1 MRNEMITAAN
11 RKRMTEGVADFE
23 RLKDRCRKPMEVNK
37 ELLLKIIRDNEDT
50 EYGKKYDFKNI
61 HSIED
66 YQKKVPVTKYAD
78 YSENIKR
85 MVNTSEKNLT
95 CAYPVGHFNGS
106 SGTTG
111 DVKYIPMP
119 KEMIDVYLAYVT
131 HSPLGVLTETVGEGW
146 IEGRCIRLAECPSEV
161 YHLPSGASFGAISS
175 HMTRQFR
182 PNIESLFTSP
192 DEAIFPQS
200 GTNTRY
206 LHARFALMDEDA
218 AGLMAAYLSFLL
230 LTFRYIE
237 SNWEMLVRDIE
248 TGTIDPSVELQPEV
262 MDHLKDK
269 LIPMPERAAA
279 LREIFSKGFEEP
291 FAPKV
296 WKNMKYVLGIGTGGF
311 KVYADLLQ
319 SRYTGKDIPFVKI
332 GICASEGVFT
342 TPYRV
347 NSEDSVLIP
356 DSVFFEFLPLD
367 AEDDFSK
374 IVTIDGLEE
383 GKDYEL
389 IITNMGGFYRY
400 RMRDAVRVVSKF
412 ENTPTVE
419 YLYRIDQTINI
430 MGEKTTEATLRAAA
444 NNTAE
449 SLDFELVD
457 FSVYADIKSTP
468 PRYQYFLEIGNKP
481 ADVSPNLIRRTLE
494 KELLKL
500 APAFRDLV
508 SRGLCQGLKVNF
520 LQEDAYALWR
530 DLAIYNGANSN
541 QLKPVH
547 IIRTENQR
555 RFFFGMT
562 EYSSEPIQ

>member
-1 MRNEMITAAN
+1 MRNEKITAAN
-11 RKRMTEGVADFE
+11 RKRMAEGAADFE
-23 RLKDRCRKPMEVNK
+23 RLKDRCLNPMEVNK
-37 ELLLKIIRDNEDT
+37 QLLLKIIRDNEDT

-66 YQKKVPVTKYAD
+66 FQEKVPVTKYSD
-78 YSENIKR
+78 YTEYIKR
-85 MVNTSEKNLT
+85 MVNDGEENLI

-119 KEMIDVYLAYVT
+119 KEMIEVYLAYVT
-131 HSPLGVLTETVGEGW
+131 HSPLGVLTEAVGDGW
-146 IEGRCIRLAECPSEV
+146 TDGRSVRLAECPSEV
-161 YHLPSGASFGAISS
+161 YYLPSGASFGAISS
-175 HMTRQFR
+175 HMTRHFR
-182 PNIESLFTSP
+182 PKIEYLFTSP
-192 DEAIFPQS
+192 DEAIFPES

-218 AGLMAAYLSFLL
+218 TGLVAAYLSFLL
-230 LTFRYIE
+230 LTLRYIE
-237 SNWEMLVRDIE
+237 SSWEMLVKDIE
-248 TGTIDPSVELQPEV
+248 TGTIDPSVELSPEV
-262 MDHLKDK
+262 RSALKDK
-269 LIPMPERAAA
+269 IKPMPERAAV

-291 FAPKV
+291 FVPKV

-311 KVYADLLQ
+311 KVYADALQ
-319 SRYTGKDIPFVKI
+319 SRYTGDIPFVKI
-332 GICASEGVFT
+332 GIGASEGIFT

-347 NSEDSVLIP
+347 NSEDTVLIP

-367 AEDDFSK
+367 AGDDFSK
-374 IVTIDGLEE
+374 IVTLDGLEE

-400 RMRDAVRVVSKF
+400 RMRDAIRVVSKF
-412 ENTPTVE
+412 ENTPMVE
-419 YLYRIDQTINI
+419 FLYRIDQTINI
-430 MGEKTTEATLRAAA
+430 LGEKTTEATLRAAA

-449 SLDFELVD
+449 SLDLELID

-468 PRYQYFLEIGNKP
+468 PRYQYFLEIANKP
-481 ADVSPNLIRRTLE
+481 ADVPANLIRSTLE

-500 APAFRDLV
+500 APAFEDLV
-508 SRGLCQGLKVNF
+508 VRGLCQRLKVNF

-530 DLAIYNGANSN
+530 DIAIYNGANSN

-555 RFFFGMT
+555 RFFTGMT
-562 EYSSEPIQ
+562 EYSSEPVQ